1 MNTLL
6 SQDDFRIA
14 LQEAIAGSASSK
26 ASFSQ
31 AWMDGKLQ
39 RHHFARWAE
48 NHYTYVSPFADY
60 IGYIYNNLHE
70 DDIEFKGLLLQ
81 SMYEFRHLQEG
92 DATVSHTDLLIRF
105 AEACGTTR
113 KRVESPETCNPIT
126 RGFQA
131 WCYATAMREHPV
143 VATAALIVGL
153 ASQIPQIYTKQIVPL
168 RDPSIYGFTEHEI
181 AFFALRITSDGA
193 HADRG
198 YQIVLDGA
206 TTPELQ
212 QRCIQ
217 FVRWGA
223 EMRHSYTKAI
233 YDLYVAEDLSTM
245 ES

>member
-1 MNTLL
+1 MTGLL
-6 SQDDFRIA
+6 SKEDFRAA
-14 LQEAIAGSASSK
+14 LQEAITGHASAM
-26 ASFSQ
+26 APFSQ
-31 AWMDGKLQ
+31 AWLNGTLQ

-48 NHYTYVSPFADY
+48 NHYSYVGPFADY
-60 IGYIYNNLHE
+60 LGHIYTNTPE
-70 DDIEFKGLLLQ
+70 CQGEIKGLLLQ
-81 SMYEFRHLQEG
+81 SMYEFRHLREG
-92 DATVSHTDLLIRF
+92 DTTVGHTDLLVRF

-113 KRVESPETCNPIT
+113 EQVESPETCNPIT

-131 WCYATAMREHPV
+131 WCYATAIREHPV

-168 RDPSIYGFTEHEI
+168 RDPELYGFSEHEI

-206 TTPELQ
+206 TTHELQ
-212 QRCIQ
+212 QRCLQ

-223 EMRHSYTKAI
+223 EMRLAYTQAI
-233 YDLYVAEDLSTM
+233 YDLYVRQDL
-245 ES
+245 EEH